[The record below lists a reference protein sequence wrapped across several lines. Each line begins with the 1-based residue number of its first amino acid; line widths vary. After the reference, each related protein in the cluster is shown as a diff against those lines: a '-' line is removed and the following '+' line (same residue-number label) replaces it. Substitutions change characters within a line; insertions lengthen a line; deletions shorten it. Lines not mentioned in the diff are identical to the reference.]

1 MKIDGT
7 MMLNDIL
14 NMDPDIAEVF
24 KRHGL
29 SCHGCP
35 AARSESLQ
43 EAAEG
48 HNLDL
53 QLLVEDLN
61 SYLERMT

>member
-7 MMLNDIL
+7 MMLNEIL
-14 NMDPDIAEVF
+14 DMDPEIAEIF
-24 KRHGL
+24 QRHGL

-35 AARSESLQ
+35 GAKSESLQ

-48 HNLDL
+48 HNLD
-53 QLLVEDLN
+53 VEMLIGDLN
-61 SYLERMT
+61 SYLDSIT